1 MKNPIFTGVCTAL
14 ITPFWAGEVNYPLAL
29 RLLQRQ
35 IDADIPAVVLSGT
48 TGESP
53 TLSDEEKLTLFAK
66 CKEYAGSNCTIIAGT
81 GSNSTAHTVALSR
94 KAQAVGADALLVV
107 TPYYNKATP
116 DGLIAHYL
124 SVAEAVD
131 IPIILYNVP
140 SRTGSDIPVSV
151 CQRLAM
157 HPNIVGIKEA
167 STDITKIT
175 ALRLAC
181 GEDFFIWSGN
191 DDQIVPSIALGGK
204 GVISVL
210 SNVAPEET
218 VMMTQR
224 ALWGDFDTAAKMQC
238 HLSPLIKAL
247 FSEVNPI
254 PVKAAMELLGFDCGG
269 CRLPLCDISRENR
282 EVLRKLLQ
290 TKIPG

>member
-14 ITPFWAGEVNYPLAL
+14 ITPFWAGEVNYPLSEQ
-29 RLLQRQ
+29 LLKRQ
-35 IDADIPAVVLSGT
+35 IDAGVPAVVLAGT
-48 TGESP
+48 TGEAP
-53 TLSDEEKLTLFAK
+53 TLSDEEKLTLFAR
-66 CKEYAGSNCTIIAGT
+66 CKAYAGDKCTIIAGT

-181 GEDFFIWSGN
+181 GEDFSIWSGN

-224 ALWGDFDTAAKMQC
+224 ALWGDFETAAKMQC
-238 HLSPLIKAL
+238 QLSPLVKAL

-254 PVKAAMELLGFDCGG
+254 PVKAAMEILGYDCGG

-282 EVLRKLLQ
+282 EKLEMLL
-290 TKIPG
+290 KN